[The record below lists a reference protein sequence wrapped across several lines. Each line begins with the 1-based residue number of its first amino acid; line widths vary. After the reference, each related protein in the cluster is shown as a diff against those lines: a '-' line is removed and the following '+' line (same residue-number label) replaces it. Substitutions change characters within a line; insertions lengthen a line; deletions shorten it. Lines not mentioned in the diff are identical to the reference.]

1 MTAQKKIKKL
11 KRLKGIREKV
21 RDEARIRL
29 EEVEEKKRTLQEK
42 SRDLGFR
49 WEGAV
54 GTFKNKCGEGNITTE
69 ELWWIREN
77 IDSLEADIK
86 EVDRLMEEVS
96 SDAENIREDLR
107 KKHSEVKLT
116 GIFLDNTSRELR
128 RQVLKEEQKELDEL
142 TIISFSK

>member
-11 KRLKGIREKV
+11 QRLKGIREKI
-21 RDEARIRL
+21 RDEVRIRL
-29 EEVEEKKRTLQEK
+29 EEVEEKKRTLQER
-42 SRDLGFR
+42 SRDLGCR
-49 WEGAV
+49 WEGAM
-54 GTFKNKCGEGNITTE
+54 GTFKSKCGEGNITTE
-69 ELWWIREN
+69 ELWWIRDD

-107 KKHSEVKLT
+107 KKHSEVKLA
-116 GIFLDNTSRELR
+116 GIFLENTSRELHK
-128 RQVLKEEQKELDEL
+128 QILKEEQKELDEL